1 MPEDGVAMS
10 LTKFYHY
17 NVWFEGDN
25 GGRLNPR
32 DVLSDDVF
40 SNNIYQISNGEDRN
54 YRTQFRQMGS
64 HQHHGVLIRTKDED
78 DFVRLTHDGR
88 IVRLS
93 EATDDE
99 GEAGDMDF
107 DYVNFATHT
116 SSAKIDL
123 LIEVGF
129 QTPGIGVVKDYLNE
143 HIEYDQEYG
152 IEYETDVKD
161 IDDEKLTRLLDSS
174 LKKVEISFKKN
185 PQTYSELDADQA
197 IRTLID
203 DSYRLKFEASLHQ
216 DRDAEKSRVDEFV
229 SHFSSLLG
237 VDADTAEESIAKIDF
252 PRIMHTFRIEG
263 VECDEEEIEDNLADI
278 VKKEEIDTTGY
289 ELFDQS
295 LGQKLCDHL

>member
-1 MPEDGVAMS
+1 MT

-17 NVWFEGDN
+17 NVWFEGED
-25 GGRLNPR
+25 GSRLNPR
-32 DVLSDDVF
+32 DLLTDESFSDD
-40 SNNIYQISNGEDRN
+40 IYQISNSDERS
-54 YRTQFRQMGS
+54 YRTRFRDMGS
-64 HQHHGVLIRTKDED
+64 NQHHGVIIRTKDED
-78 DFVRLTHDGR
+78 DFVRLTNDGR

-99 GEAGDMDF
+99 GEAGDLDF

-116 SSAKIDL
+116 STRKIDL

-129 QTPGIGVVKDYLNE
+129 QTPGIGVIKSYLKEQTE
-143 HIEYDQEYG
+143 HHEEYD
-152 IEYETDVKD
+152 IEHETDVRD
-161 IDDEKLTRLLDSS
+161 VDDDKLTRLLDSN

-216 DRDAEKSRVDEFV
+216 DKDANESRVDEFV

-237 VDADTAEESIAKIDF
+237 VDEDTAEESISKIDF

-263 VECDEEEIEDNLADI
+263 IESDDEEIEDNLADI
-278 VKKEEIDTTGY
+278 VKKEEIDTRGY
-289 ELFDQS
+289 ELFDRG
-295 LGQKLCDHL
+295 LGQELCNRL

>member
-1 MPEDGVAMS
+1 MS

-17 NVWFEGDN
+17 NVWFEGED
-25 GGRLNPR
+25 GRRLNPG
-32 DVLSDDVF
+32 DMLIDDVF
-40 SNNIYQISNGEDRN
+40 SSDIYQISNGEDRN
-54 YRTQFRQMGS
+54 YRTQFRGMGTN
-64 HQHHGVLIRTKDED
+64 QHHGVIIRTKDED
-78 DFVRLTHDGR
+78 DFVRLTHEDE

-93 EATDDE
+93 EATEDE

-107 DYVNFATHT
+107 DYVNFATQTT
-116 SSAKIDL
+116 SGKIDL

-129 QTPGIGVVKDYLNE
+129 QTPGIGVIKDYLDE
-143 HIEYDQEYG
+143 HIECDEEYD
-152 IEYETDVKD
+152 IEHETDVRD
-161 IDDEKLTRLLDSS
+161 IDDEKLTRLLDSN

-185 PQTYSELDADQA
+185 PQTYSELDTDQA

-216 DRDAEKSRVDEFV
+216 DKEAEESRVDEFV

-237 VDADTAEESIAKIDF
+237 IDADTAEESITKIDF

-263 VECDEEEIEDNLADI
+263 VESDEEEVEDNLADI

-289 ELFDQS
+289 ELFDQN
-295 LGQKLCDHL
+295 LGQELCDRL

>member
-1 MPEDGVAMS
+1 MS

-17 NVWFEGDN
+17 NVWFEGED
-25 GGRLNPR
+25 GSRLNPR
-32 DVLSDDVF
+32 NLLTDEAF
-40 SNNIYQISNGEDRN
+40 SNDIYQISNSDERN
-54 YRTQFRQMGS
+54 YRTRFRDMDGN
-64 HQHHGVLIRTKDED
+64 QHHGVIIRTKDED
-78 DFVRLTHDGR
+78 DFVRLTNDGQ

-99 GEAGDMDF
+99 GEAGDLDF

-116 SSAKIDL
+116 STRKIDL

-129 QTPGIGVVKDYLNE
+129 QTPGIGIVKSYLNE
-143 HIEYDQEYG
+143 QTEHDEDYDIEH
-152 IEYETDVKD
+152 ETDVRD
-161 IDDEKLTRLLDSS
+161 VDDNKLTRLLDSN

-185 PQTYSELDADQA
+185 PQTYSELDTDQA

-216 DRDAEKSRVDEFV
+216 DKDANKSRVDDFV

-237 VDADTAEESIAKIDF
+237 VDEDTAEESISKIDF

-263 VECDEEEIEDNLADI
+263 IESDDEEIEDNLADI
-278 VKKEEIDTTGY
+278 VKKEEIDTRGY
-289 ELFDQS
+289 ELFDRK
-295 LGQKLCDHL
+295 LGQELCNRL